1 MHAYICMYACA
12 RDTEAGE
19 PPLLKNVVVLSDA
32 RSAGAPPIT
41 AVAHTLTV
49 REKWIFL
56 ATNVAYMIAALF
68 IFWAPEIPTVSTACL
83 GGLCASSAFHGSVVA
98 GLACMSTYRHGAQC
112 HLVEWL
118 YCRRADGSAVLHSA
132 AWMKRL
138 MVCDIFCSLSLV
150 VIGTCCFGALRTL
163 SWIGPSFG
171 VFLWSHQAKRRRQFR
186 AYAFAHGLWHV
197 LSSVS
202 IVQIALN
209 PSPLGPWRVLGWT
222 NN

>member
-1 MHAYICMYACA
+1 MLLDTYRAHA
-12 RDTEAGE
+12 DTEAGE

-56 ATNVAYMIAALF
+56 ATNVAYMVAALF
-68 IFWAPEIPTVSTACL
+68 IFWAPEIPTASTACF

-98 GLACMSTYRHGAQC
+98 GLACMSTYWHGAQC

-163 SWIGPSFG
+163 SWILRGVPLVAPGEAATAVPGVCIRAWALARPLLGVHRADRAQPEPSG
-171 VFLWSHQAKRRRQFR
+171 TVARV
-186 AYAFAHGLWHV
+186 GLD
-197 LSSVS
+197 
-202 IVQIALN
+202 
-209 PSPLGPWRVLGWT
+209 
-222 NN
+222 